1 LRHERRDLP
10 DGFAVLLS
18 RENGRAPD
26 FLQLRTS
33 RLATDILDDM
43 SLLDLI
49 IEKTGVRTA
58 SNSVAAD
65 SGAQVL
71 IASLLALVASSD
83 GGISPDENMR
93 IVNLLGK
100 RFGLSAG
107 EASDLVAR
115 ALENHPSHDQVD
127 EVLDSVN
134 AVLSRS
140 QKEDLMFMVLCVIA
154 ADNKKDVAEMELLN
168 KLVDTFRLPDATMQK
183 MYEGNFDL
191 FFY

>member
-1 LRHERRDLP
+1 
-10 DGFAVLLS
+10 
-18 RENGRAPD
+18 
-26 FLQLRTS
+26 LQLRTS

>member
-1 LRHERRDLP
+1 
-10 DGFAVLLS
+10 
-18 RENGRAPD
+18 
-26 FLQLRTS
+26 
-33 RLATDILDDM
+33 M

-49 IEKTGVRTA
+49 VEKTGLGSA
-58 SNSVAAD
+58 SNSVAGD
-65 SGAQVL
+65 SEAQVL

-83 GGISPDENMR
+83 GGISPDENVR

-100 RFGLSAG
+100 RFGLTPTA
-107 EASDLVAR
+107 ASELVAR
-115 ALENHPSHDQVD
+115 ALENHPSHDQMD
-127 EVLDSVN
+127 EVVNSVN
-134 AVLSRS
+134 EELSRS

-154 ADNKKDVAEMELLN
+154 ADNKKDAAEMELLN

>member
-1 LRHERRDLP
+1 
-10 DGFAVLLS
+10 
-18 RENGRAPD
+18 
-26 FLQLRTS
+26 
-33 RLATDILDDM
+33 M

-115 ALENHPSHDQVD
+115 ALENHPCHDQVD

>member
-1 LRHERRDLP
+1 
-10 DGFAVLLS
+10 
-18 RENGRAPD
+18 
-26 FLQLRTS
+26 LQLRTS

-58 SNSVAAD
+58 SNSVSAD